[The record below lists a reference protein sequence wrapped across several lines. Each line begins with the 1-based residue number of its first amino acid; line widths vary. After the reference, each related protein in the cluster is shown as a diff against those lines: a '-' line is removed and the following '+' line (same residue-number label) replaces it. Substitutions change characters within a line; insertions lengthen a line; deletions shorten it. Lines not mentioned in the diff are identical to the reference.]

1 MTQSVHPGERII
13 EIIRRVIVTAHAPSS
28 LVDAKEIWCGAHG
41 KNVRDTEG
49 FVESVRQFQ
58 DILDEWRRDSLVHS
72 FHNPNYVN
80 KIYNDLNYVMLNLG
94 GESRDEFVE
103 KLQSLETAI
112 GMGVVTTQVHADF
125 QWELDIVEELLAEVT
140 EWKTIVLKSTMEP
153 VWKRNILEAL
163 DNVLEAIANH
173 EARGDNH
180 LTDAVIRLKA
190 ILNLPQVVIRLSQVG
205 MEIGSWA
212 IDVIEKI
219 GGPPALPPGAS
230 E

>member
-1 MTQSVHPGERII
+1 
-13 EIIRRVIVTAHAPSS
+13 
-28 LVDAKEIWCGAHG
+28 
-41 KNVRDTEG
+41 
-49 FVESVRQFQ
+49 
-58 DILDEWRRDSLVHS
+58 
-72 FHNPNYVN
+72 
-80 KIYNDLNYVMLNLG
+80 MLNLG